1 MNGPAI
7 VCAPSLKEISDFLVL
22 KKKEKILILYE
33 SFYIISEAKESDL
46 HNKSNCLSYPGTR
59 PRMWST

>member
-33 SFYIISEAKESDL
+33 SFYII
-46 HNKSNCLSYPGTR
+46 
-59 PRMWST
+59 